1 MRIRIIPV
9 LDLKAG
15 VAVHAVRGHREAYAP
30 VRSVLAESADPV
42 TLARAFM
49 TQLGCR
55 ECYVADLDAI
65 AGRGDH
71 GPTIRAIVRL
81 GLTVWLDS
89 GISRASDAERALG
102 HGVARVIIGTETLR
116 DLRDLPAIVAAVRGA
131 ETSAGCLLSLDLY
144 DGRLLGGSPAM
155 EQLDPVN
162 LALVAWNAGIQTF
175 IVLDLARVG
184 TGGRAGPGV
193 ETRAALGLR
202 EALPR
207 AEIIVGGGVR
217 DANDLRELAGRGFD
231 GALVATA
238 LHTGAITSAAVEV
251 GNSPPRLEP
260 EPPRHHPRPGPLTPT
275 P

>member
-1 MRIRIIPV
+1 MKIRIIPV
-9 LDLKAG
+9 LDLKDG

-30 VRSVLAESADPV
+30 LTSVLADSPDPLA
-42 TLARAFM
+42 LARAFI
-49 TQLGCR
+49 TRLGCR

-71 GPTIRAIVRL
+71 APAIRALVGL
-81 GLTVWLDS
+81 GLAVWLDA
-89 GISRASDAERALG
+89 GISTAADAERALSW
-102 HGVARVIIGTETLR
+102 GVARVIVGTETLS
-116 DLRDLPAIVAAVRGA
+116 DPGALPAIVAATRA
-131 ETSAGCLLSLDLY
+131 AAPAAGCLLSLDLHH
-144 DGRLLGGSPAM
+144 GRLLGGSPAV
-155 EQLDPVN
+155 ERLDPVT
-162 LALVAWNAGIQTF
+162 LALEAWHAGIRAF

-184 TGGRAGPGV
+184 SGQGI
-193 ETRAALGLR
+193 ETRAAIRLR

-238 LHTGAITSAAVEV
+238 LHAGAITSATVEAE
-251 GNSPPRLEP
+251 NS
-260 EPPRHHPRPGPLTPT
+260 HHPPPGPLTPI